1 MITPDNSV
9 VVIPTF
15 ARPEILAH
23 ALMALNKAKDCPP
36 VYVFLDSGAP
46 EGRAEE
52 VAWIVNRYARGA
64 SLYFQPEH
72 EKVTS
77 GTWNILKS
85 LQAGY
90 ETGAEYVFLVE
101 EDVMM
106 YPDFMA
112 RHNELRASGDFEA
125 TCGRK
130 VERFFVRYG
139 DMYTNPGSCLTRKLL
154 AELVPHINADYFKHT
169 GEYIDNVFGRQYI
182 NSSLDDGLIRMV
194 MWKNN
199 WMCGYPPLDRPIA
212 AHQGFMWYDQIDIYS
227 NRGTLEEKIEGFA
240 RITAKMNPTDRY
252 ARDFEPFKR

>member
-1 MITPDNSV
+1 MITKDNSV
-9 VVIPTF
+9 VVMPTF

-46 EGRAEE
+46 EGRADE
-52 VAWIVNRYARGA
+52 VVSILHDYKSDAIFDV
-64 SLYFQPEH
+64 QPEH

-85 LQAGY
+85 LEMGY
-90 ETGAEYVFLVE
+90 KMGFEYVFLVE

-154 AELVPHINADYFKHT
+154 ADLVPHINADYFRHT
-169 GEYIDNVFGRQYI
+169 GEYIDKVFGRQYI

-194 MWKNN
+194 MWKND
-199 WMCGYPPLDRPIA
+199 WKCGYPPLDKPIA
-212 AHQGFMWYDQIDIYS
+212 AHQGFMWYDQIHIYS
-227 NRGTLEEKIEGFA
+227 NRGTLQERIEGFA
-240 RITAKMNPTDRY
+240 RITAGMSPTDRY
-252 ARDFEPFKR
+252 AKDFEPFPR